1 MSNVSQTAPAAKLGT
16 RQLSLR
22 IRMGRLT
29 PSATALTALA
39 TLLVALAVLAPV
51 LATHQPNTVDMAAAS
66 QDPSA
71 GHWLGTD
78 ALGRDLYS
86 RLLYGARVSLLGP
99 ALIITGATAGGV
111 ALALLCAWRGG
122 WLDRVVSR
130 INDVLF
136 AFPGLLLAV
145 LAVAVFGP
153 GLTAPV
159 VALAIAYLPYMARI
173 VRGVAVR
180 ERRLPYVAA
189 LEAAGMSAWR
199 INLRHLL
206 PNLTPFIVAQA
217 TAAFGSAL
225 IDLAA
230 VSFLGLGVQ
239 PPTADWGLMVSE
251 GQSSLLAGA
260 PGQSLM
266 AGGLIVLTVVVFN
279 LLGDTM
285 IARTHQ
291 EDPR

>member
-1 MSNVSQTAPAAKLGT
+1 MSNASSVRLGT
-16 RQLSLR
+16 RGLSLR
-22 IRMGRLT
+22 LPLRRLS
-29 PSATALTALA
+29 PSTTVLGALA
-39 TLLVALAVLAPV
+39 ALLVALAVFAPV
-51 LATHQPNTVDMAAAS
+51 LATHQPDAVDMAAAS

-71 GHWLGTD
+71 AHWLGTD

-86 RLLYGARVSLLGP
+86 RLLYGARISLLGP
-99 ALIITGATAGGV
+99 ALVIAGATVSGV

-122 WLDRVVSR
+122 LLDRIVSR
-130 INDVLF
+130 VNDILF

-145 LAVAVFGP
+145 LTVAVLGP

-180 ERRLPYVAA
+180 ERRLPYIAA

-206 PNLTPFIVAQA
+206 PNLAPFVVAQA

-225 IDLAA
+225 IDLAG

-239 PPTADWGLMVSE
+239 PPTPDWGLMVSE

-266 AGGLIVLTVVVFN
+266 AGGLIVVTVVVFN

-285 IARTHQ
+285 IARSHQ
-291 EDPR
+291 ETLR

>member
-1 MSNVSQTAPAAKLGT
+1 MSNVSEAAPPLRIGRLG
-16 RQLSLR
+16 LSLR
-22 IRMGRLT
+22 LRMGRLT
-29 PSATALTALA
+29 PSATVLGVLA
-39 TLLVALAVLAPV
+39 VLLVLLAALAPV
-51 LATHQPNTVDMAAAS
+51 LATHQPDTVDMAAAS
-66 QDPSA
+66 QDPSSA
-71 GHWLGTD
+71 HWLGTD

-99 ALIITGATAGGV
+99 ALIIAGATAGGV
-111 ALALLCAWRGG
+111 AVALLCAWRGG

-130 INDVLF
+130 VNDVLF

-159 VALAIAYLPYMARI
+159 VALAVAYLPYMARI

-189 LEAAGMSAWR
+189 LEAAGISAWR
-199 INLRHLL
+199 ITLRHLL
-206 PNLTPFIVAQA
+206 PNLTPFVVAQA

-225 IDLAA
+225 IDLAG

-239 PPTADWGLMVSE
+239 PPTADWGLTVSE
-251 GQSSLLAGA
+251 GQSALLAGA

-266 AGGLIVLTVVVFN
+266 AGGLIVVTVVVFN
-279 LLGDTM
+279 LLGDSM
-285 IARTHQ
+285 IARTHR
-291 EDPR
+291 EESR

>member
-1 MSNVSQTAPAAKLGT
+1 MSNASGAAHAVRIGT
-16 RQLSLR
+16 RGLSLR
-22 IRMGRLT
+22 IRLRSLA
-29 PSATALTALA
+29 PSTTALA
-39 TLLVALAVLAPV
+39 ALAGLLVLLAALASV
-51 LATHQPNTVDMAAAS
+51 LATHDPDTVDMAAAS

-71 GHWLGTD
+71 AHWLGTD

-86 RLLYGARVSLLGP
+86 RLLYGARISLLGP
-99 ALIITGATAGGV
+99 ALVIAGATVGGV
-111 ALALLCAWRGG
+111 AVALACAWHGG
-122 WLDRVVSR
+122 WLDRVISR
-130 INDVLF
+130 VNDVLF

-145 LAVAVFGP
+145 LAVAVLGP

-159 VALAIAYLPYMARI
+159 VALAVAYLPYMARI

-180 ERRLPYVAA
+180 ERRMPYIAA
-189 LEAAGMSAWR
+189 LEASGMSAWR

-225 IDLAA
+225 IDLAG

-239 PPTADWGLMVSE
+239 PPISDWGLMVSE

-266 AGGLIVLTVVVFN
+266 AGGLIVVTVVVFN
-279 LLGDTM
+279 LLGDTL
-285 IARTHQ
+285 IARTDQ
-291 EDPR
+291 EDAR